1 MNPEKATRWI
11 TERLHDHYGE
21 VSVTT
26 SDPLE
31 ELILTILS
39 QNTNDTNRDRAYA
52 SLLSHFK
59 DLDRVRQ
66 APADKIAEAIQV
78 GGLHRQK
85 SSRIKLVLERIIQ
98 ERGSLNLSFLSDLP
112 LDRAMEWLLS
122 SPGVGKKTAGIVM
135 LFSFDKPYFPV
146 DTHIRRVTTRL
157 GLVGEKDDPHQ
168 QMNALLPPDPAL
180 MRRLHLQLIRLGRAR
195 SRDLSSASSR
205 VPHVPVERS
214 LRVADRDFMSERL
227 PFPSSPRKI
236 MNR

>member
-180 MRRLHLQLIRLGRAR
+180 MRRLHLQLIRLGREICHPR
-195 SRDLSSASSR
+195 RPECPTCPLSDHCAWQIETS
-205 VPHVPVERS
+205 
-214 LRVADRDFMSERL
+214 
-227 PFPSSPRKI
+227 
-236 MNR
+236 